1 MASKTKRIVI
11 LTEIGLRKTL
21 SRLTSEI
28 IEKVKNLENLL
39 LVGVP
44 TRGIDLTKVLEK
56 ELFNKTGL
64 KIRKGT
70 IDPTF
75 YRDDQNRV
83 GTRLIKTTDI
93 PTPLEKQEILLV
105 DDVIYT
111 GRTIRAAMDAL
122 YSWGRPQRVML
133 LVMVD
138 RGHRELPIQP
148 DFCGKKVLTNQNEN
162 INLRLNHVDNE
173 EGVFLEL
180 NCCSEDIS

>member
-1 MASKTKRIVI
+1 MSNKTKRIVI
-11 LTEIGLRKTL
+11 LTEVELRKTL

-28 IEKVKNLENLL
+28 IEKVKNLDNLI
-39 LVGVP
+39 LVGIP
-44 TRGIDLTKVLEK
+44 TRGINLAEVLEK
-56 ELFNKTGL
+56 ELFCKTGL
-64 KIRKGT
+64 KISKGI

-83 GTRLIKTTDI
+83 GTRLIKATDI
-93 PTPLEKQEILLV
+93 PTPIEKQEILLI

-122 YSWGRPQRVML
+122 YSWGRPQKVML

-148 DFCGKKVLTNQNEN
+148 DFCGKKVPTSKNES
-162 INLRLNHVDNE
+162 IRVRLNNVDNE
-173 EGVFLEL
+173 EGVFLEYF
-180 NCCSEDIS
+180 

>member
-1 MASKTKRIVI
+1 MSNKRVAI
-11 LTEIGLRKTL
+11 LNEVDLKKTL

-28 IEKVKNLENLL
+28 IEKVKNLDNLL
-39 LVGVP
+39 LVGIP
-44 TRGIDLTKVLEK
+44 TRGVDLAKVLEK
-56 ELFNKTGL
+56 QLVSKTGV
-64 KIRKGT
+64 KIRKGI

-83 GTRLIKTTDI
+83 GTRLIKATDI
-93 PTPLEKQEILLV
+93 PAPIEKQEILLI

-133 LVMVD
+133 LVMID

-148 DFCGKKVLTNQNEN
+148 DFCGKKVPTSKNES
-162 INLRLNHVDNE
+162 IYLRLNNVDNE
-173 EGVFLEL
+173 EGVFLE
-180 NCCSEDIS
+180 

>member
-1 MASKTKRIVI
+1 MTKTKKRIVI
-11 LTEIGLRKTL
+11 LTEIELRKTL

-28 IEKVKNLENLL
+28 IEKVKNLDDLIV
-39 LVGVP
+39 VGIP
-44 TRGIDLTKVLEK
+44 TRGIDIAEVLEK
-56 ELFNKTGL
+56 ELFCKTGL

-93 PTPLEKQEILLV
+93 PTPIERREILLI

-111 GRTIRAAMDAL
+111 GRTIRAAIDAL

-148 DFCGKKVLTNQNEN
+148 VFCGKKVPTSKNE
-162 INLRLNHVDNE
+162 IISVRLKNVDSE
-173 EGVFLEL
+173 EGVFLEQT
-180 NCCSEDIS
+180 

>member
-1 MASKTKRIVI
+1 MSNKTKRKVI
-11 LTEIGLRKTL
+11 LTEVELKKTL

-28 IEKVKNLENLL
+28 VEKVKDLDNLL
-39 LVGVP
+39 LIGIP
-44 TRGIDLTKVLEK
+44 TRGINLAEVLQK
-56 ELFNKTGL
+56 KLSSKTGL
-64 KIRKGT
+64 KIRKGI

-83 GTRLIKTTDI
+83 GTRLIKATDI
-93 PTPLEKQEILLV
+93 PIPIEKKEILLI

-148 DFCGKKVLTNQNEN
+148 DFCGKKVPTSKNES
-162 INLRLNHVDNE
+162 ISLRLNNVDNE
-173 EGVFLEL
+173 EGVFLE
-180 NCCSEDIS
+180 

>member
-1 MASKTKRIVI
+1 MPNKAKKVI
-11 LTEIGLRKTL
+11 ILSGVELRKTI

-28 IEKVKNLENLL
+28 IEKVENLDNLL
-39 LVGVP
+39 LVGIP
-44 TRGIDLTKVLEK
+44 TRGVDLAEILEK
-56 ELFNKTGL
+56 ELSSKSFV
-64 KIRKGT
+64 KIKRGI

-83 GTRLIKTTDI
+83 GTRLIKATDI
-93 PTPLEKQEILLV
+93 PTPIEKQEILLV

-122 YSWGRPQRVML
+122 HSWGRPQKVML

-148 DFCGKKVLTNQNEN
+148 DFCGKKVPTCKNER
-162 INLRLNHVDNE
+162 ISLRLNNIDNE
-173 EGVFLEL
+173 EGVFLE
-180 NCCSEDIS
+180 

>member
-1 MASKTKRIVI
+1 MSKKTKKIVI
-11 LTEIGLRKTL
+11 LTEVELGKTI

-28 IEKVKNLENLL
+28 IEKVKKLDNLL
-39 LVGVP
+39 LVGIP
-44 TRGIDLTKVLEK
+44 TRGIELTEVLEK
-56 ELFNKTGL
+56 ELFSRTGL
-64 KIRKGT
+64 RIRKGT

-83 GTRLIKTTDI
+83 GTRLIKASDI
-93 PTPLEKQEILLV
+93 PTSIEKKDILLI

-111 GRTIRAAMDAL
+111 GRTIRAAIDAL

-148 DFCGKKVLTNQNEN
+148 DFCGKKVPTSKIES
-162 INLRLNHVDNE
+162 ISLRLNNVDNE
-173 EGVFLEL
+173 EGVFLE
-180 NCCSEDIS
+180 

>member
-1 MASKTKRIVI
+1 MSNKTRRIVI
-11 LTEIGLRKTL
+11 LSEVELRKTL

-28 IEKVKNLENLL
+28 IEKVNNMENLL
-39 LVGVP
+39 LVGIP
-44 TRGIDLTKVLEK
+44 TRGIDLAEVLEK
-56 ELFNKTGL
+56 ELFCKTGV
-64 KIRKGT
+64 KITKGI

-83 GTRLIKTTDI
+83 ETRLIKATDI
-93 PTPLEKQEILLV
+93 PTPIEKKEILLI

-122 YSWGRPQRVML
+122 YAWGRPQRVML

-148 DFCGKKVLTNQNEN
+148 DFCGKKVPTSKNES
-162 INLRLNHVDNE
+162 ISVRLNNVDNE
-173 EGVFLEL
+173 EGIFLE
-180 NCCSEDIS
+180 

>member
-1 MASKTKRIVI
+1 MPNKTKRIVI
-11 LTEIGLRKTL
+11 LSEVELRKTL

-39 LVGVP
+39 LVGIP
-44 TRGIDLTKVLEK
+44 SRGIDLAEILEK
-56 ELFNKTGL
+56 ELSTKTGL
-64 KIRKGT
+64 KIRKGI

-83 GTRLIKTTDI
+83 GTRLLKATDI
-93 PTPLEKQEILLV
+93 PTPIEEQEILLI

-148 DFCGKKVLTNQNEN
+148 DFCGKKVPTSKNET
-162 INLRLNHVDNE
+162 ISLRLNKIENE
-173 EGVFLEL
+173 EGVFLE
-180 NCCSEDIS
+180 

>member
-1 MASKTKRIVI
+1 MSNSIKRIVI
-11 LTEIGLRKTL
+11 LNEVELRKTL

-39 LVGVP
+39 LVGIP
-44 TRGIDLTKVLEK
+44 TRGIELAEVLEK
-56 ELFNKTGL
+56 ELFSQTGL
-64 KIRKGT
+64 KIKKGI

-83 GTRLIKTTDI
+83 GTRLIQAADI
-93 PTPLEKQEILLV
+93 RTPIEKQEILLI

-122 YSWGRPQRVML
+122 YSWGRPKRVLL

-148 DFCGKKVLTNQNEN
+148 DFCGKKVPTNRNE
-162 INLRLNHVDNE
+162 IISVRLNNVDNE
-173 EGVFLEL
+173 EGIFLE
-180 NCCSEDIS
+180 

>member
-1 MASKTKRIVI
+1 MSNKKRVII
-11 LTEIGLRKTL
+11 LTEVELRKTL

-28 IEKVKNLENLL
+28 IEKVKNLENLV
-39 LVGVP
+39 LVGIP
-44 TRGIDLTKVLEK
+44 TRGIDLAGVLAK
-56 ELFNKTGL
+56 DLFTKTGMRV
-64 KIRKGT
+64 RKGT

-83 GTRLIKTTDI
+83 GSRLMKATDI
-93 PTPLEKQEILLV
+93 PIPIEKKEILLI

-111 GRTIRAAMDAL
+111 GRTTRAAMDAL

-148 DFCGKKVLTNQNEN
+148 DFCGKIVPTAKHE
-162 INLRLNHVDNE
+162 IISLRLHNIDNE
-173 EGVFLEL
+173 EGVFLE
-180 NCCSEDIS
+180 

>member
-1 MASKTKRIVI
+1 MSKESKKIAI
-11 LTEIGLRKTL
+11 LTDVELRKTL

-28 IEKVKNLENLL
+28 IEKVENLDNLL
-39 LVGVP
+39 LVGIP
-44 TRGIDLTKVLEK
+44 TRGIDLAEVLEK
-56 ELFNKTGL
+56 ELVCKTGL
-64 KIRKGT
+64 KISKGT

-83 GTRLIKTTDI
+83 GTRLMKATDI
-93 PTPLEKQEILLV
+93 PTPIEKQEILLI

-122 YSWGRPQRVML
+122 YSWGRPKRVML

-148 DFCGKKVLTNQNEN
+148 DICGKRVPTSKNES
-162 INLRLNHVDNE
+162 ISLRLNNVDNE
-173 EGVFLEL
+173 EGVFLE
-180 NCCSEDIS
+180 

>member
-1 MASKTKRIVI
+1 MSKKTKKIVI
-11 LTEIGLRKTL
+11 LNEVELRKTI

-39 LVGVP
+39 LVGIP
-44 TRGIDLTKVLEK
+44 TRGINLAEVLEK
-56 ELFNKTGL
+56 ELFNKTGF
-64 KIRKGT
+64 KIRKGI

-83 GTRLIKTTDI
+83 GTRLIKATDI
-93 PTPLEKQEILLV
+93 PIPIEKQEILLI

-133 LVMVD
+133 LVMID

-148 DFCGKKVLTNQNEN
+148 DFYGKRVPTSKNES
-162 INLRLNHVDNE
+162 ISLRLNNVDNE
-173 EGVFLEL
+173 EGVFLE
-180 NCCSEDIS
+180 

>member
-1 MASKTKRIVI
+1 MSNKKKRIVI
-11 LTEIGLRKTL
+11 LTEVELKKTL
-21 SRLTSEI
+21 SRLTFEI
-28 IEKVKNLENLL
+28 IENVRNLEKLL
-39 LVGVP
+39 LVGIP
-44 TRGIDLTKVLEK
+44 TRGIDLAKVIEK
-56 ELFNKTGL
+56 ELISKTGV
-64 KIRKGT
+64 KIKRGI

-83 GTRLIKTTDI
+83 GTRLIKATDI
-93 PTPLEKQEILLV
+93 PIPIEEQEILLI

-148 DFCGKKVLTNQNEN
+148 DFCGKKVPTSKSES
-162 INLRLNHVDNE
+162 INLRLNNVDNE
-173 EGVFLEL
+173 EGVFLE
-180 NCCSEDIS
+180 

>member
-1 MASKTKRIVI
+1 MSKNTKKIVI
-11 LTEIGLRKTL
+11 LNEIELRKTI

-28 IEKVKNLENLL
+28 IEKVKNLDDLI
-39 LVGVP
+39 LVGIP
-44 TRGIDLTKVLEK
+44 TRGIDLAKVLEE
-56 ELFNKTGL
+56 ELFFKTGL
-64 KIRKGT
+64 KIGKGT

-83 GTRLIKTTDI
+83 GTRLIKATDI
-93 PTPLEKQEILLV
+93 PTPIENQEILLI

-133 LVMVD
+133 LVMID

-148 DFCGKKVLTNQNEN
+148 DFCGKKVPTSKIES
-162 INLRLNHVDNE
+162 ISLRLKNVDNE
-173 EGVFLEL
+173 EGVFLQ
-180 NCCSEDIS
+180 